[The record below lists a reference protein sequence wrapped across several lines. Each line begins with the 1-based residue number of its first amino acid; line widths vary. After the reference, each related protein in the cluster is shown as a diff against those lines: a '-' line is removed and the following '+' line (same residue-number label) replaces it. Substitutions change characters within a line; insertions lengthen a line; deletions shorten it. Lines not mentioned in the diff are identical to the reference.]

1 MRAMF
6 HGIAILA
13 VGLSAIV
20 ACDATAKVRVVAT
33 LSTLGA
39 VAKEVGGDRVSVEVL
54 ASPGED
60 PHYVD
65 PRPNLILSL
74 SRADALIVN
83 GLDLEAGW
91 MPPLQAQSRNG
102 KIQTGGPGYLDASAA
117 IQRLGVPTAPV
128 DRAQGDIHP
137 GGNPHFLFDA
147 GSVARVVTAV
157 ADLLS
162 RIDPEGTAEYAARGR
177 DVSARLE
184 HVAREAA
191 ARVAAM
197 PPEKRR
203 VVSYHR
209 SFPYL
214 YRWLGLEEVAT
225 IEPRPG
231 IPPDPAHVA
240 RVLATMKATG
250 ARVIIQEVFYPR
262 STSQTLARLTG
273 ATLVVL
279 SGGVDLD
286 SGETLERYLQQ
297 LIGGVL
303 HAMSH

>member
-1 MRAMF
+1 
-6 HGIAILA
+6 
-13 VGLSAIV
+13 
-20 ACDATAKVRVVAT
+20 
-33 LSTLGA
+33 
-39 VAKEVGGDRVSVEVL
+39 
-54 ASPGED
+54 
-60 PHYVD
+60 
-65 PRPNLILSL
+65 
-74 SRADALIVN
+74 
-83 GLDLEAGW
+83 
-91 MPPLQAQSRNG
+91 
-102 KIQTGGPGYLDASAA
+102 
-117 IQRLGVPTAPV
+117 
-128 DRAQGDIHP
+128 
-137 GGNPHFLFDA
+137 
-147 GSVARVVTAV
+147 
-157 ADLLS
+157 
-162 RIDPEGTAEYAARGR
+162 
-177 DVSARLE
+177 LE